1 MYWFFNTNTKEF
13 DKQEKVEEEYEVI
26 EKDTFEKSDDK
37 KDKDTEDIT
46 MMQLKNMEARM
57 LELEFKVD
65 DILSILHEIQQRAE
79 SPYKDCHNYY
89 DDIALPL
96 LEQQTQTEFDKFLSE
111 TLEVNL
117 GNELIIGKKNFSKSL
132 DKTDKYISKKP
143 LILKCFDKIKES
155 KTKPKV
161 PTRIRKSNRINNKN
175 LKVKKDN
182 NIKTK

>member
-26 EKDTFEKSDDK
+26 EKEE
-37 KDKDTEDIT
+37 TEDIT

-57 LELEFKVD
+57 LELEFKID
-65 DILSILHEIQQRAE
+65 DILTTLHEIQQRAE

-89 DDIALPL
+89 DDITLPL

-111 TLEVNL
+111 TLEINL

-132 DKTDKYISKKP
+132 DKTEKP
-143 LILKCFDKIKES
+143 LILKCLDKIEKEN
-155 KTKPKV
+155 KKENKKEKPKV
-161 PTRIRKSNRINNKN
+161 PTRIRKSKRINNKN

-182 NIKTK
+182 NIKQNNGIYRINTK